1 MFIILNNT
9 KCIEDIVKM
18 DDVNIKASWL
28 HISDLHVFPEAD
40 TTLILEDYIKLSK
53 VISPDFIV
61 VTGDFRHLKYKT
73 DFLLAK
79 KYLESILN
87 IFNVEKK
94 NTFIVP
100 GNHDVNSY
108 FEREK
113 AISDICKNCNKDYN
127 TYYHYMNGAVTLY
140 NGFHEYVEFIRK
152 FYARSNVRDERILN
166 PSGIYNVVW
175 NNMINVLST
184 NTALISDGENHGQIL
199 DVKALTECDINPNYP
214 TIMLGHHGIDSL
226 YQSHRERVEAIIDR
240 RSISAFMHGD
250 IHKYAN
256 NPIQKISTPNKSVP
270 SIACG
275 KSAPQSGDTYSDIGV
290 VYYEWKNDNNVYIQ
304 AYQWSTKGFVE
315 NSAYYYDI
323 NKRYYF
329 PMLYNNNA
337 IKKRTSNIVELLK
350 NLAKNHS
357 ESFMNGDWINE
368 AEFIWQLNKN
378 EVVGRSLLLYYY
390 QKTKAGN
397 TSFYSKAKGIYNDL
411 RLIRNCELKTMQM
424 LYQTRDLFD

>member
-1 MFIILNNT
+1 
-9 KCIEDIVKM
+9 M
-18 DDVNIKASWL
+18 DDVSIRASWL
-28 HISDLHVFPEAD
+28 HISDLHVFPESD
-40 TTLILEDYIKLSK
+40 TTLILEDYLKLSR

-73 DFLLAK
+73 DFLLAE
-79 KYLESILN
+79 KYLEAILDTFN
-87 IFNVEKK
+87 IEKK

-108 FEREK
+108 FGRDK
-113 AISDICKNCNKDYN
+113 AISDICINSNKDYN
-127 TYYHYMNGAVTLY
+127 AYYQYVKDAVNLY
-140 NGFHEYVEFIRK
+140 NGFYEYEKFIRK
-152 FYARSNVRDERILN
+152 FYDCSNVFDERILN
-166 PSGIYNVVW
+166 PSGIYSVVW

-199 DVKALTECDINPNYP
+199 DIKALTECNINPDFP

-226 YQSHRERVEAIIDR
+226 YQSHRERVETIIDR
-240 RSISAFMHGD
+240 RDISVFMHGD

-304 AYQWSTKGFVE
+304 AYQWSTKGFIE

-329 PMLYNNNA
+329 PMLFSNNA
-337 IKKRTSNIVELLK
+337 IKKGTSNIVEILK
-350 NLAKNHS
+350 SLAKNHS
-357 ESFMNGDWINE
+357 ESFMNGDWVNE

-390 QKTKAGN
+390 QKTKDGDL
-397 TSFYSKAKGIYNDL
+397 SFCSKAKEIYNDL
-411 RLIRNCELKTMQM
+411 KLILNCELKTDQM
-424 LYQTRDLFD
+424 LYQTRDLFDLNIS